1 MWINVLHVQLAP
13 WLKWSSIRVEVKVG
27 NRLFNAHTESHAL
40 LGKCMDGIHKPS
52 ILRWESVSMRH
63 SLKQWTCRI
72 QTYIQ
77 TRQTLNILPLTRNW
91 CKFLSC
97 SKCWLRIKILDLM
110 PFLFLFITPFIG
122 LFRLTRISHQ
132 LFFPRFSQTQL
143 GYSQQILIYERQG
156 YSQSNAL
163 FPKEIVWNPV
173 MDTHRLV
180 SSSKCVFINFLQLV
194 NKAVCVHYCSSLGSG
209 FFFFFFK

>member
-13 WLKWSSIRVEVKVG
+13 WLKWSSIGVEVKVG
-27 NRLFNAHTESHAL
+27 NRLFDAHTESHAL
-40 LGKCMDGIHKPS
+40 LSKCMDGIHKPS

-72 QTYIQ
+72 QTYTQ
-77 TRQTLNILPLTRNW
+77 TRQTLNILLEFNESF
-91 CKFLSC
+91 CHAQSV
-97 SKCWLRIKILDLM
+97 CWEL
-110 PFLFLFITPFIG
+110 PFFFFFITPFIG

-143 GYSQQILIYERQG
+143 GYSQQIQIYEHQD

-180 SSSKCVFINFLQLV
+180 SSSNCVFIHLT
-194 NKAVCVHYCSSLGSG
+194 K
-209 FFFFFFK
+209 